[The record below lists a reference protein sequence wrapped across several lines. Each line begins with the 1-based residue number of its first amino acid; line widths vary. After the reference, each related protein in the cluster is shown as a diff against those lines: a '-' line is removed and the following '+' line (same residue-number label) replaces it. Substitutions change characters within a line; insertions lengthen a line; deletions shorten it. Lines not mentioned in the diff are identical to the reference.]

1 MMDRR
6 KDRRKELVVG
16 TFRIDNDSDHHY
28 EGGNLSDWGKKVVKD
43 KPELINV
50 PLELVLRPVP
60 LPPVFKKKS

>member
-1 MMDRR
+1 MDRR

-16 TFRIDNDSDHHY
+16 TFRVDSFSLHEY
-28 EGGNLSDWGKKVVKD
+28 QGGNLSDWGKKVVKD

-60 LPPVFKKKS
+60 LPPVLKKKS